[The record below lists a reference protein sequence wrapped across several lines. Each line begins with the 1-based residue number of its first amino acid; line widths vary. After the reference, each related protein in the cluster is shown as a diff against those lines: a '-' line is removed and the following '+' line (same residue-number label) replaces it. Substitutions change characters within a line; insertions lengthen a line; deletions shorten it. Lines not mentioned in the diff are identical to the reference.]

1 MNYHDF
7 EEACLDPLYP
17 SLGER
22 VRLRVYTGAKE
33 GVLVYE
39 EGGELRRKPLSP
51 FPGGLEATLPLPE
64 SPFRYV
70 FFLKGA
76 SPTGEHGAEAWV
88 YLGSHGLERTLPRY
102 DRFFHLLAHPLPP
115 TWALGAVFYQIFPDR
130 FRKGKTP
137 PPRTGAWLYEGRPI
151 VQKAWDEPPDP
162 KTGSREFYG
171 GDLYGIL
178 EALPHLKDLGVEA
191 VYLTPIFQSP
201 SVHRYDTQNY
211 LAVDPHLGGMEA
223 FLALREGLREAGIR
237 LVLDGVFNHTGN
249 LHPDF
254 QEALLDPESP
264 KRGMFTFYP
273 DGGYASF
280 FGVRTLP
287 KVDYAS
293 PLAKERIILGE
304 NAPVRYW
311 MRHADGWRLDVA
323 HQIGEGGTNR
333 NNEGLLRLIAH
344 TAKAENPEAFV
355 FGELSF
361 DTVPTL
367 RAHTLDGSMHYAGFA
382 HPVMEWLSGRNIHG
396 EEVRVGAEEAWQTLF
411 DHYAALPLNLRHSM
425 YTLIG
430 SHDIPRPLW
439 RLKGEVRRL
448 EVAFG
453 LLFAFPGSPGIYYG
467 DEIGLSQANPYEDWR
482 GDPYC
487 RGTFPWE
494 KARWNLGL
502 LAWVRRLSA
511 LKRSEP
517 ALRQGGLLPLKAPEG
532 VLAFRRRHGHE
543 EVWGYASP
551 SPYVLNLPPGVDL
564 LSGQPVQGRLEA
576 EGLLLFKP
584 EKKLY

>member
-1 MNYHDF
+1 MSYHDF
-7 EEACLDPLYP
+7 EEACVDPLFP
-17 SLGER
+17 ELGER
-22 VRLRVYTGAKE
+22 VRLRVWTRAKE
-33 GVLVYE
+33 GFLVYE
-39 EGGELRRKPLSP
+39 EGGELHRKALRP
-51 FPGGLEATLPLPE
+51 FPGGLEASLPLPS

-70 FFLKGA
+70 FFLR
-76 SPTGEHGAEAWV
+76 EEAWA
-88 YLGSHGLERTLPRY
+88 YLGSHGPEPALPRY
-102 DRFFHLLAHPLPP
+102 DRFFHLLARPLPP
-115 TWALGAVFYQIFPDR
+115 AWALGAVFYQIFPDR
-130 FRKGKTP
+130 FRLGQTP
-137 PPRTGAWLYEGRPI
+137 PPRTGAWLYGGKPI
-151 VQKAWDEPPDP
+151 LHKAWDEPPSP
-162 KTGSREFYG
+162 ESGSREFYG
-171 GDLYGIL
+171 GDLYGVL
-178 EALPHLKDLGVEA
+178 EGLPHLEALGVEA

-201 SVHRYDTQNY
+201 SVHRYDTQDY
-211 LAVDPHLGGMEA
+211 LRVDPHLGGMEA
-223 FLALREGLREAGIR
+223 FLALKEGLRRAGIR

-254 QEALLDPESP
+254 QEALDPESP
-264 KRGMFTFYP
+264 KRGMFTFRP
-273 DGGYASF
+273 DGSYASF
-280 FGVRTLP
+280 YGVKTLP

-293 PLAKERIILGE
+293 PLAQERLILGE

-333 NNEGLLRLIAH
+333 NNEALLRLIAR

-382 HPVMEWLSGRNIHG
+382 HPVMEWLSGRNVQG
-396 EEVRVGAEEAWQTLF
+396 EEVRLSAKEAWRVLF

-453 LLFAFPGSPGIYYG
+453 LLLAFPGSPGIYYG
-467 DEIGLSQANPYEDWR
+467 DEIGLSQANPYSDWR

-487 RGTFPWE
+487 RGTFPWDRS
-494 KARWNLGL
+494 RWNLAL
-502 LAWVRRLSA
+502 LDWVRRLVA

-517 ALRQGGLLPLKAPEG
+517 ALRRGGLLPLSAPPG
-532 VLAFRRRHGHE
+532 VLAFRRRYQGE
-543 EVWGYASP
+543 EVWVYASP
-551 SPYVLNLPPGVDL
+551 DPFRLDLPPGTDL
-564 LSGQPVQGRLEA
+564 LSGRPVQGRLEA

-584 EKKLY
+584 EKGLY